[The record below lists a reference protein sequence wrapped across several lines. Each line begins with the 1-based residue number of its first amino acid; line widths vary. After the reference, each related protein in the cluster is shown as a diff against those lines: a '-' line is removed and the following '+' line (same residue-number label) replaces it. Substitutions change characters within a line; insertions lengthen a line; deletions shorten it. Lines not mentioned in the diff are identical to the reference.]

1 MFGAR
6 RAITS
11 LLVTQAT
18 TLVLTTGAAIAWT
31 ISEIQVWHSQVEV
44 PNETVRIIEGHV
56 QQAII
61 APYDYLGTHNVNAKG
76 KAQRSAAE
84 ARASLRVLGRLVPA
98 LESDVAEATS
108 ALNVL
113 ESASARLFDGHAVID
128 DSQLENTAPRSLTLL
143 DQATA
148 EMNRSMAKLTANLTN
163 RSSSNQF
170 TNQLGLLAMWSLA
183 IGVYLITGVTARR
196 RFRTNEQQKAQDL
209 NHAIGGAVEALKA
222 INEGEPIPAIPD
234 HPLVEDFKVTVTD
247 VATRLDDLHRTNRR
261 IRRQFTFRHELVEA
275 LDLAE
280 SETEVIRTATRA
292 ARVAFPEK
300 IFQLLVNND
309 DGTSIEVIEPSAPV
323 ACAVTCVESCPA
335 ARKGDVLYHHPDMGL
350 SRCPRI
356 VDEDTIVTCS
366 PISVNGQAVAVVQLM
381 GTPLDDGQEELLEA
395 LSTAVGVRTGVV
407 RNLAE
412 RELAAGT
419 DPLTE
424 LANRRA
430 MDEHLRRLDG
440 AEVPYTVIVADLD
453 HFKRI
458 NDTHGHETGDRCLQI
473 FADILKE
480 ACRDTDI
487 ACRAGGEE
495 FSLILSGA
503 GIDAGMAVASRIR
516 AMLHQESRRQGPPF
530 TTSLGIAA
538 RPNHGDRA
546 EEILRAADVA
556 LYDAKDQGRDRC
568 VVAEVPMSLEVVGL
582 QRADVS

>member
-1 MFGAR
+1 VKH
-6 RAITS
+6 ITGDDGQTNDG
-11 LLVTQAT
+11 LV
-18 TLVLTTGAAIAWT
+18 G
-31 ISEIQVWHSQVEV
+31 
-44 PNETVRIIEGHV
+44 
-56 QQAII
+56 
-61 APYDYLGTHNVNAKG
+61 
-76 KAQRSAAE
+76 
-84 ARASLRVLGRLVPA
+84 
-98 LESDVAEATS
+98 
-108 ALNVL
+108 
-113 ESASARLFDGHAVID
+113 
-128 DSQLENTAPRSLTLL
+128 NTAPRSLTLL

-196 RFRTNEQQKAQDL
+196 RFRTNEEQKTQDL

-222 INEGEPIPAIPD
+222 INEGAPIPAIPD
-234 HPLVEDFKVTVTD
+234 HPMVEDFKITVTD
-247 VATRLDDLHRTNRR
+247 VATRLDELHRTNRR

-300 IFQLLVNND
+300 IFQLLVNNTE
-309 DGTSIEVIEPSAPV
+309 GTSIEVIEPTAPV

-335 ARKGDVLYHHPDMGL
+335 ARKGDVLFHHPDMGL

-366 PISVNGQAVAVVQLM
+366 PISVNGQAVGVIQLM

-516 AMLHQESRRQGPPF
+516 AMLHQESRRHGPPF

-568 VVAEVPMSLEVVGL
+568 VVAEVPMSLEVVG
-582 QRADVS
+582 